1 MILIRRRVFGLPN
14 LRLTRINLF
23 KMLKTFILVN
33 AFVLSALPSIV
44 QLSSAQAHADE
55 LFPKAN
61 INAGKALVEAHCID
75 CHASKYGGDG
85 SAIYTRE
92 YNKVKTSKGLIAQ
105 IRNCNT
111 MLGLKWF
118 EDEEINVAAYLNK
131 TYYKFER

>member
-1 MILIRRRVFGLPN
+1 
-14 LRLTRINLF
+14 
-23 KMLKTFILVN
+23 MLKTVIILFKAAV
-33 AFVLSALPSIV
+33 FSAL
-44 QLSSAQAHADE
+44 LCNGQAHADD
-55 LFPKAN
+55 LFPKADT
-61 INAGKALVEAHCID
+61 NAGKALVEAHCID

-92 YNKVKTSKGLIAQ
+92 YNKVKSSKGLIAQ

-131 TYYKFER
+131 TYYKLER

>member
-1 MILIRRRVFGLPN
+1 MTLTPLPVFALPNWRLIRTNSIV
-14 LRLTRINLF
+14 
-23 KMLKTFILVN
+23 MLKTILKLIKVTVFST
-33 AFVLSALPSIV
+33 AVLGLNV
-44 QLSSAQAHADE
+44 QADE
-55 LFPKAN
+55 LFPKAD

-118 EDEEINVAAYLNK
+118 EDEEVNVAAYLNK